1 MTFGNGAAAHD
12 REAISARIK
21 AALAAA
27 KARGV
32 KLGGSNLRLAQY
44 NGAKANKSNA
54 DSFAANVL
62 PIIQKIKASG
72 VTSLRAIAAEL
83 EARGI
88 RTARG
93 GKWAAQQ
100 VRGILRRADNLVIRS
115 GPTAMT
121 TINFTAR
128 ADNELQSS
136 TDSGHRNEIS

>member
-1 MTFGNGAAAHD
+1 MTFGNGAAGHN
-12 REAISARIK
+12 RETISARIK

-44 NGAKANKSNA
+44 NGAKANKANA

-62 PIIQKIKASG
+62 PVIQKIKASG

-83 EARGI
+83 DARGI

-100 VRGILRRADNLVIRS
+100 VRGILQRTDNLEARS
-115 GPTAMT
+115 GPTARA
-121 TINFTAR
+121 TINFAAR
-128 ADNELQSS
+128 ADDEYRSVQIADAG
-136 TDSGHRNEIS
+136 TK